1 MGRFGPADRTE
12 QFPQIQEAD
21 MTSFRAAGAGVLRVA
36 AYLTCI
42 HSALYLFKKAF
53 FKKKK
58 FQRDII
64 TAQKSGKI

>member
-1 MGRFGPADRTE
+1 
-12 QFPQIQEAD
+12 